1 MGNFVSVLKCAAR
14 YWVADNASTVGAALA
29 FYCAF
34 SIAPLLVIVVTL
46 LGWITGPDAASTFI
60 ADQLAALFGSSSAHT
75 IVNAMRSARQTSG
88 TVAAIISVVTLVIG
102 ATTVFSALETVLN
115 TIWGSTAMVRSGVMG
130 WVRSRLLSFGFVI
143 ALGFLLLVSLT
154 LSTVLA
160 AVQAHLSASYQPL
173 VAGAQLVDFVFS
185 VALSTGL
192 FALVYRYM
200 PAARLPWRRVIGGA
214 LFSALL
220 FYAGRWAIGIYLAR
234 SAQPSSFG
242 AAASFATLLL
252 WLYYSAQIFL
262 FGAEFT
268 SCLGAL
274 RKDETRQP
282 IGSEVPKT
290 HVCLQATH
298 VQTPKD

>member
-1 MGNFVSVLKCAAR
+1 MLMGNFISTLKCAAR
-14 YWVADNASTVGAALA
+14 CWVADNASTVGAALA

-34 SIAPLLVIVVTL
+34 SIAPLLVIVMTL
-46 LGWITGPDAASTFI
+46 LGWIIGPDAASTFI
-60 ADQLAALFGSSSAHT
+60 NHQLTALFGSSGADT
-75 IVNAMRSARQTSG
+75 IVTAMRSARQSSG
-88 TVAAIISVVTLVIG
+88 AVAAIISVVTLIVS

-115 TIWGSTAMVRSGVMG
+115 TIWGSTALVRAGVTG
-130 WVRSRLLSFGFVI
+130 WIRSRLLSFGFVI
-143 ALGFLLLVSLT
+143 AVGFLLLVSLT
-154 LSTVLA
+154 LSTGLA
-160 AVQAHLSASYQPL
+160 AVQAHLSARYQPL
-173 VAGAQLVDFVFS
+173 LVGAQLMDFVFS

-200 PAARLPWRRVIGGA
+200 PATRLAWKRVIAGA

-220 FYAGRWAIGIYLAR
+220 FYVGRWGIGFYLAR

-274 RKDETRQP
+274 RKKKSSAT
-282 IGSEVPKT
+282 GS
-290 HVCLQATH
+290 Q
-298 VQTPKD
+298 